1 MNYEKA
7 VATLKNRPSKKVAN
21 NTYLIPVDGGIA
33 VKLHQT
39 NVVTFHP
46 DGTTTLNSGGWRTV
60 TTKER
65 INSFS
70 PARVYSDGGLWFV
83 SYRDNHGSKTYQP
96 DDCSE
101 WHSCRATFTDGM
113 VVDAEGVPLVKD
125 SGEEIMAAKRR
136 LDRMIRRYINGYA
149 SHVLER
155 GNLEA
160 PGLGDCLM
168 CQAGHPENENPL
180 GLEHLISHMEEGYYV
195 PSLLWAAIRSR
206 RYTNSSVIWQM
217 TDSSVERG
225 NASGV
230 KQALSAYFRKL
241 KPGLLNLLTV
251 QS

>member
-21 NTYLIPVDGGIA
+21 NTYLVPVEGGIA

-39 NVVTFHP
+39 NVVTFHS
-46 DGTTTLNSGGWRTV
+46 DGNVTLNSGGWRTV

-65 INSFS
+65 INRYS
-70 PARVYSDGGLWFV
+70 PARVYSEGGVWFV
-83 SYRDNHGSKTYQP
+83 YYKDDYGSQTYQP
-96 DDCSE
+96 DDCTD
-101 WHSCRATFTDGM
+101 HRATFFDGIT
-113 VVDAEGVPLVKD
+113 VDSKGIPLVKD
-125 SGEEIMAAKRR
+125 SGEEVLAAKRR

-155 GNLEA
+155 GNIEA

-206 RYTNSSVIWQM
+206 RYTNSSVVWQM
-217 TDSSVERG
+217 TDSAVERG
-225 NASGV
+225 DASAV
-230 KQALSAYFRKL
+230 KRNLSAYFRKL

>member
-21 NTYLIPVDGGIA
+21 NTYLVPVEGGIA

-39 NVVTFHP
+39 NVVTFLQE
-46 DGTTTLNSGGWRTV
+46 GTVILNSGGWRTV

-70 PARVYSDGGLWFV
+70 PARVYSDGGVWFI
-83 SYRDNHGSKTYQP
+83 SYRDNYGSKTYQP
-96 DDCSE
+96 DDCAYQ
-101 WHSCRATFTDGM
+101 RATFFDGM
-113 VVDAEGVPLVKD
+113 AVDDKGVPLVKD
-125 SGEEIMAAKRR
+125 SGDETMAAKRR
-136 LDRMIRRYINGYA
+136 LDRMIRRYVNGYA

-168 CQAGHPENENPL
+168 CQAAQPQNEKPL
-180 GLEHLISHMEEGYYV
+180 GLDHLISHMEEGYYV
-195 PSLLWAAIRSR
+195 PSLLWSAVRSR
-206 RYTNSSVIWQM
+206 NYPYPSTIWEM
-217 TDSSVERG
+217 MDRAVERG
-225 NASGV
+225 DAGAV
-230 KQALSAYFRKL
+230 KTHLSAYLRKL
-241 KPGLLNLLTV
+241 KPALLNLLTV